1 MTTREI
7 DETRAV
13 ANLPGLDIEI
23 RHRRAPEENAELVS
37 ITMRAT
43 PSFDAF
49 ATALRGGPALPWLA
63 MAPFGMTA
71 VGGFNPFAP
80 WLAMMQAWSSFL
92 GGSPLPLLGAADAP
106 PLPQSSTIDKPGRD

>member
-23 RHRRAPEENAELVS
+23 RHRRAPEEDAEVVS

-49 ATALRGGPALPWLA
+49 ATALRSGPALPWLA
-63 MAPFGMTA
+63 MAPFGATA
-71 VGGFNPFAP
+71 AGGFNPFAP
-80 WLAMMQAWSSFL
+80 WLAMMQAWTSLL
-92 GGSPLPLLGAADAP
+92 GGSLPPLLGAAAP
-106 PLPQSSTIDKPGRD
+106 PAIEKPKRD